1 MIFSFIPFLKIRVR
15 FVDDFKYP
23 KNVTLA
29 RNNDRLIC
37 MYSKIY
43 FFQCMCNI
51 FNIFNKTFSV
61 SSLKVLKILNLLLN
75 CSIKWHTAYHFQFL
89 LFEKLEIVVVGWFWE
104 VLPICSDT
112 HVKCRMIRSFFN
124 SYMSFCFVAFF
135 CLQWLVII
143 LLVASSRNKR
153 WDSGG
158 PFLLSCW
165 YWLSQFCLAS
175 ELTRQ
180 SICDSN

>member
-1 MIFSFIPFLKIRVR
+1 M
-15 FVDDFKYP
+15 
-23 KNVTLA
+23 A

-43 FFQCMCNI
+43 VFQCMCNI

-75 CSIKWHTAYHFQFL
+75 ISIQMAYSLPFPVSFVWKTWNCCGWMILRSSSHLFWYPCEVQNDQKFFELLYEFLFCSI
-89 LFEKLEIVVVGWFWE
+89 
-104 VLPICSDT
+104 
-112 HVKCRMIRSFFN
+112 FF
-124 SYMSFCFVAFF
+124 FF
-135 CLQWLVII
+135 LQWLFII

-158 PFLLSCW
+158 PFLLSCC
-165 YWLSQFCLAS
+165 YRLSQFRLAS